1 MLYIDQED
9 NWYITSDPETYF
21 PRQHPR
27 QVLADYIGLKK
38 GEYNWRIYPHEDRM
52 KVIANEIYFFL
63 REEFD
68 NLPPWIQ
75 KATKKYI

>member
-38 GEYNWRIYPHEDRM
+38 GEYN
-52 KVIANEIYFFL
+52 
-63 REEFD
+63 
-68 NLPPWIQ
+68 
-75 KATKKYI
+75 